1 MNLPTFSKLV
11 KNSSLF
17 SPKYL
22 MYSLGFFLR
31 KHQIHVFQNSLSK
44 AKGLKQNQQI
54 DNVYVSLKL
63 DHDTPML
70 YFLFFFFRRKFIEL
84 LPGF

>member
-44 AKGLKQNQQI
+44 AKGLKQKEQI

-63 DHDTPML
+63 VHTPML
-70 YFLFFFFRRKFIEL
+70 YFIFFFFRRKFIEL